1 MKVLIGCPWWGLD
14 HLGIEKMLQTISLWG
29 YDAVETGIPESS
41 KEQLLLRKALKDTG
55 LKLVAHQYRAEGE
68 KLENYLVSLQKW
80 LTISAELD
88 PICINSHSGRDYWSF
103 SDNSKVVTPEFGPLP
118 YMWPDPISG
127 KPIEKHSEINL
138 IMKQIIKDKILTK
151 REMK

>member
-41 KEQLLLRKALKDTG
+41 KEQLLLRKALKDRG

-103 SDNSKVVTPEFGPLP
+103 SDNSKVVELCLDFEKE
-118 YMWPDPISG
+118 SG
-127 KPIEKHSEINL
+127 FFCDHSRIRSPAL
-138 IMKQIIKDKILTK
+138 YVARSHK
-151 REMK
+151 RKADRKT